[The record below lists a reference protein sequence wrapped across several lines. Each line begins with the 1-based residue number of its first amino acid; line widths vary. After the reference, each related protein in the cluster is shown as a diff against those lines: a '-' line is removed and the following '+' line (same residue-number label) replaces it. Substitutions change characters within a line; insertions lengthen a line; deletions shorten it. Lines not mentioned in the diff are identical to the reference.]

1 MTRGFRLAAATGL
14 HKGDRPYQQDQVLML
29 EHPRFP
35 GCVLAVVAD
44 GMGGRSGGRKAS
56 DQVLMTARQL
66 FARYRPDH
74 DDPSRLLRQLL
85 EDAHTVIKL
94 TAISSEQEPH
104 STLAA
109 VLVDPQGKCTWIHAG
124 DSRIYQFR
132 NAELVTRTFDHSY
145 VQALIE
151 RGEISEEDA
160 LLHPQSNIL
169 LGCLGMAT
177 TMPPLSLHS
186 VPQLEA
192 GDTLMLCTDGL
203 WHYFSPEE
211 LGSVL
216 VNQPPRAA
224 VELLVSEA
232 RRRARGRGDNL
243 SIAVIKVEALPPAV
257 PQSSIGPKTDY

>member
-14 HKGDRPYQQDQVLML
+14 HKGDRPYQQDQVLVL
-29 EHPRFP
+29 EHPRAA

-74 DDPSRLLRQLL
+74 DDPTRLLRQLL
-85 EDAHTVIKL
+85 EEAHTVIKL
-94 TAISSEQEPH
+94 TALSSEQEPH

-109 VLVDPQGKCTWIHAG
+109 VLVDSQGKCAWIHAG
-124 DSRIYQFR
+124 DSRVYHF
-132 NAELVTRTFDHSY
+132 NNDELVRRTLDHSY
-145 VQALIE
+145 VQAMVA
-151 RGEISEEDA
+151 RGEISEEES
-160 LLHPQSNIL
+160 LHHPQSNIL

-177 TMPPLSLHS
+177 GTPPLAIQTVSRLEVGDSL
-186 VPQLEA
+186 L
-192 GDTLMLCTDGL
+192 LCSDGL

-211 LGSVL
+211 MGSVL
-216 VNQPPRAA
+216 VAQPPRAA

-232 RRRARGRGDNL
+232 RRRARGHGDNL
-243 SIAVIKVEALPPAV
+243 SIAILKVEPRPGSRIVRPTA
-257 PQSSIGPKTDY
+257 

>member
-1 MTRGFRLAAATGL
+1 
-14 HKGDRPYQQDQVLML
+14 ML

-74 DDPSRLLRQLL
+74 DDPARLLRQLL
-85 EDAHTVIKL
+85 EDAHIVIKL

-109 VLVDPQGKCTWIHAG
+109 VLIDPQGKCTWIHAG

-132 NAELVTRTFDHSY
+132 GGELVKRTLDHSY

-151 RGEISEEDA
+151 RGEISEEEA
-160 LLHPQSNIL
+160 LIHPQSNIL
-169 LGCLGMAT
+169 LGCLGMTT
-177 TMPPLSLHS
+177 TMPPLSLHL

-192 GDTLMLCTDGL
+192 GDTLLLCTDGL
-203 WHYFSPEE
+203 WHYFTAEE

-216 VNQPPRAA
+216 DHQPPRAA

-232 RRRARGRGDNL
+232 RRRAHGRGDNL
-243 SIAVIKVEALPPAV
+243 SIAVLKVEALPPATSA
-257 PQSSIGPKTDY
+257 PAKPARTLY